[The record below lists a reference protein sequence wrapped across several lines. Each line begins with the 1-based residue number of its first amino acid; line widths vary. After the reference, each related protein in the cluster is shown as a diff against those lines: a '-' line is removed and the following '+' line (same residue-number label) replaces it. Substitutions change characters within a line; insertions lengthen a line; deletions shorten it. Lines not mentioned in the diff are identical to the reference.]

1 MIRENVQKIL
11 NELPRGVDLVAV
23 IKGRSTEDILS
34 AIEGGVKVLGV
45 NYIKDLR
52 SLFPVIDR
60 KVSWHYIGIAKVEK
74 HDLLRKRYLEIFD
87 MIETVDSVDLAKELD
102 KRCAS
107 IEKVMP
113 ILIEVN
119 IGREPQKSGV
129 DPDDVADVIR
139 EVSPLKYI
147 KVMGLMTMGPLI
159 DNPERL
165 RPYFREMKKLFDYI
179 RDLQIPNTEIRY
191 LSMGMSNSYKVAI
204 EEGANIVRIGTRLFE
219 G

>member
-11 NELPRGVDLVAV
+11 NELPQGVHLVAV
-23 IKGRSTEDILS
+23 IKGRSTEDVLS
-34 AIEGGVKVLGV
+34 AIEGGVRVLGV
-45 NYIKDLR
+45 NYVKDLR
-52 SLFPVIDR
+52 NLFPVIDR
-60 KVSWHYIGIAKVEK
+60 RVSWHYIGIAKVEK

-87 MIETVDSVDLAKELD
+87 MIETVDSIDLAKELD
-102 KRCAS
+102 RRCAR

-129 DPDDVADVIR
+129 DLDDVVDVIR
-139 EVSPLKYI
+139 EVSSLKYL

-165 RPYFREMKKLFDYI
+165 RPYFREMKQLFDYI
-179 RDLQIPNTEIRY
+179 KDLQIPNTEIRY

>member
-11 NELPRGVDLVAV
+11 NELPQGVHLVAV
-23 IKGRSTEDILS
+23 IKGRSTEDVLS
-34 AIEGGVKVLGV
+34 AIEGGVRVLGV
-45 NYIKDLR
+45 NYVKDLR
-52 SLFPVIDR
+52 NLFPVIDR
-60 KVSWHYIGIAKVEK
+60 RVSWHYIGIAKVEK

-87 MIETVDSVDLAKELD
+87 MIETVDSIDLAKELD
-102 KRCAS
+102 RRCAR

-129 DPDDVADVIR
+129 DPDDVVDVIR
-139 EVSPLKYI
+139 EVSSLKYL

-165 RPYFREMKKLFDYI
+165 RPYFREMKQLFDYI
-179 RDLQIPNTEIRY
+179 KDLQIPNTEIRY

>member
-11 NELPRGVDLVAV
+11 NELPQGVHLVAV
-23 IKGRSTEDILS
+23 IKGRSTEDVLS
-34 AIEGGVKVLGV
+34 AIEGGVRVLGV
-45 NYIKDLR
+45 NYVKDLR
-52 SLFPVIDR
+52 NLFPVIDR
-60 KVSWHYIGIAKVEK
+60 RVSWHYIGIAKVEK

-87 MIETVDSVDLAKELD
+87 MIETVDSIDLAKELD
-102 KRCAS
+102 RRCAR

-129 DPDDVADVIR
+129 DPDDVVDVIR
-139 EVSPLKYI
+139 EVSSLKYL

-165 RPYFREMKKLFDYI
+165 RPYFMEMKQLFDYI
-179 RDLQIPNTEIRY
+179 KDLQIPNTEIRY

>member
-11 NELPRGVDLVAV
+11 NELPQGVHLVAV
-23 IKGRSTEDILS
+23 IKGRSTEDVLS
-34 AIEGGVKVLGV
+34 AIEGGVRVLGV
-45 NYIKDLR
+45 NYVKDLR
-52 SLFPVIDR
+52 NLFPVIDR
-60 KVSWHYIGIAKVEK
+60 RVSWHYIGIAKVEK

-87 MIETVDSVDLAKELD
+87 MIETVDSIDLAKELD
-102 KRCAS
+102 RRCAR

-129 DPDDVADVIR
+129 DPDDVVDVIR
-139 EVSPLKYI
+139 EVSPLKYL

-165 RPYFREMKKLFDYI
+165 RPYFREMKQLFDYI
-179 RDLQIPNTEIRY
+179 KDLQIPNTEIRY

>member
-11 NELPRGVDLVAV
+11 NELPQGVHLVAV
-23 IKGRSTEDILS
+23 IKGRSTEDVLS
-34 AIEGGVKVLGV
+34 AIEGGVRVLGV
-45 NYIKDLR
+45 NYVKDLR
-52 SLFPVIDR
+52 NLFPVIDR
-60 KVSWHYIGIAKVEK
+60 RVSWHYIGIAKVEK

-87 MIETVDSVDLAKELD
+87 MIETVGSIDLAKELD
-102 KRCAS
+102 RRCAR

-113 ILIEVN
+113 MLIEVN

-129 DPDDVADVIR
+129 DPDDVVDVIR
-139 EVSPLKYI
+139 EVSSLKYL

-165 RPYFREMKKLFDYI
+165 RPYFREMKQLFDYI
-179 RDLQIPNTEIRY
+179 KDLQIPNTEIRY

-219 G
+219 S

>member
-34 AIEGGVKVLGV
+34 AIEGGVKILGV

-87 MIETVDSVDLAKELD
+87 MIETVDSIDLAKELD

-139 EVSPLKYI
+139 EVSPLKCI

-165 RPYFREMKKLFDYI
+165 RPYFREMKQLFDYI

>member
-11 NELPRGVDLVAV
+11 NELPQGVHLVAV
-23 IKGRSTEDILS
+23 IKGRSTEDVLS
-34 AIEGGVKVLGV
+34 AIEGGVRVLGV
-45 NYIKDLR
+45 NYVKDLR
-52 SLFPVIDR
+52 NLFPVIDR
-60 KVSWHYIGIAKVEK
+60 RVSWHYIGIAKVEK

-87 MIETVDSVDLAKELD
+87 MIETVDSIDLAKELD
-102 KRCAS
+102 RRCAR
-107 IEKVMP
+107 IEKAMP

-129 DPDDVADVIR
+129 DPDDVVDVIR
-139 EVSPLKYI
+139 EVSSLKYL

-165 RPYFREMKKLFDYI
+165 RPYFREMKQLFDYI
-179 RDLQIPNTEIRY
+179 KDLQIPNTEIRY

>member
-1 MIRENVQKIL
+1 MIRENFQKIL
-11 NELPRGVDLVAV
+11 NELPQGVHLVAV
-23 IKGRSTEDILS
+23 IKGRSTEDVLS
-34 AIEGGVKVLGV
+34 AIEGGVRVLGV
-45 NYIKDLR
+45 NYVKDLR
-52 SLFPVIDR
+52 NLFPVIDR
-60 KVSWHYIGIAKVEK
+60 RVSWHYIGIAKVEK

-87 MIETVDSVDLAKELD
+87 MIETVGSIDLAKELD
-102 KRCAS
+102 RRCAR

-129 DPDDVADVIR
+129 DPDDVVDVIR
-139 EVSPLKYI
+139 EVSSLKYL

-165 RPYFREMKKLFDYI
+165 RPYFREMKQLFDYI
-179 RDLQIPNTEIRY
+179 KDLQIPNTEIRY

-219 G
+219 S